1 MWMDRY
7 VFVVCNKQYA
17 STWTGM
23 LMNSYNSRYVNSWW
37 QCAELPFWQVPFK
50 KKLKKLSLL
59 FLSFNR
65 FILPTWYWSV
75 VAVCC
80 LALLLSCLCVF
91 PVSSGPLYFS
101 SEFCSL
107 HLFILEGADSLVSIS
122 GLHPLPGWG
131 PPRDN
136 NVYSSRPWTAGMAAV
151 KNPPSPLFPPPPSGW
166 PWELVNW

>member
-50 KKLKKLSLL
+50 KNLKKLSLL

-65 FILPTWYWSV
+65 FILRTWYWSV

-80 LALLLSCLCVF
+80 LALLLTLLCVF
-91 PVSSGPLYFS
+91 PCRLVLCISVRNSVVYT
-101 SEFCSL
+101 C
-107 HLFILEGADSLVSIS
+107 LFLRELIVWSVFPVCAHCPAEIMMFIVPDR
-122 GLHPLPGWG
+122 GLRGRQRWRRTLP
-131 PPRDN
+131 
-136 NVYSSRPWTAGMAAV
+136 
-151 KNPPSPLFPPPPSGW
+151 PLFPPQPSRVGR
-166 PWELVNW
+166 